1 MKDHATLYCVL
12 VAAAISGTLRAQT
25 PDRRSSATPQKNTT
39 VIGCLRQAGGA
50 AVTPDAPG
58 LSSTGVPG
66 VPTTPVVGQFLLVDA
81 QESTAPESVS
91 GTAGARRSSA
101 PGAAGQSGS
110 PDGAGETTSYRLQG
124 HASDLRKL
132 VGRQVEVVG
141 QVVPAATG
149 GAAEAG
155 PSRDTR
161 EDATGADT
169 IRGTES
175 TALLPRIAVE
185 SVRMIAPAC
194 SR

>member
-1 MKDHATLYCVL
+1 MKDHATLYGVL
-12 VAAAISGTLRAQT
+12 VAAAISGSLLAQS

-50 AVTPDAPG
+50 AATPDAPG

-66 VPTTPVVGQFLLVDA
+66 VPTTPAVGQFLLVDA

-101 PGAAGQSGS
+101 PGGAGPSGS
-110 PDGAGETTSYRLQG
+110 PDGVRETTSYRLQG

-141 QVVPAATG
+141 QLVPAATG
-149 GAAEAG
+149 AVAQAA

-161 EDATGADT
+161 EDATGDA
-169 IRGTES
+169 IGGTER
-175 TALLPRIAVE
+175 TGLLPRIAVE